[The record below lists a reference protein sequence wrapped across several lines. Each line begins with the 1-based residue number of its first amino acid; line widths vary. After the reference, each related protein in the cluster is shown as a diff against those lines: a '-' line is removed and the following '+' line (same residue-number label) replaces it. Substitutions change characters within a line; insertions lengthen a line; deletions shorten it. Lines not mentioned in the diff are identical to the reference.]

1 MGTGSG
7 EPEQL
12 ERDTD
17 IQGWRECIC
26 QAKPSGRDALQ
37 VGAGGMEGLGTE
49 QMEKPG
55 ARRQILSG
63 LTSISPQAPISIGKA
78 QSQHQHHPK
87 NPHCHPILPHLQG
100 SSEGPGDVAV
110 GPAQHLSAHVP
121 VLSPGQNMDAVFI
134 FDLCQAEKRN
144 TFSSIINQ

>member
-1 MGTGSG
+1 
-7 EPEQL
+7 
-12 ERDTD
+12 
-17 IQGWRECIC
+17 
-26 QAKPSGRDALQ
+26 
-37 VGAGGMEGLGTE
+37 MEGLGTG
-49 QMEKPG
+49 QMENLG
-55 ARRQILSG
+55 AGHQLLSG
-63 LTSISPQAPISIGKA
+63 LTSISLQAPISIGKA

-87 NPHCHPILPHLQG
+87 NPHCHPILPQLQG

-121 VLSPGQNMDAVFI
+121 VLSLGQNMDAVFI